1 MVSHENPRA
10 TATCQIASH
19 SWELEDARGRY
30 RGRPRLRA
38 GADGRPSVIPRYPGC
53 RDVPI
58 MGIPVYVWCPMII
71 PATYPMGHL
80 TLPKVG
86 VAVGARGRQNLQ
98 S

>member
-1 MVSHENPRA
+1 
-10 TATCQIASH
+10 
-19 SWELEDARGRY
+19 
-30 RGRPRLRA
+30 
-38 GADGRPSVIPRYPGC
+38 
-53 RDVPI
+53 